1 MTGLALALALAV
13 AAGGCAAVA
22 APDPTVMPTATPA
35 STIAPVVTSR
45 AASPEASAPASS
57 EGTIVGPGEAW
68 IAFQGSGL
76 ELIRPDG
83 TGRHRLYPSLTGGEH
98 LHPDWSPDGERI
110 VFSIRAAT
118 DEIWIGDVDGT
129 GTERLIPCA
138 DPCRWVDEPAW
149 SPDGRSIAFHRMVL
163 AEGGIGISTL
173 EILVLA
179 SGDLRV
185 VATAPG
191 DRSFYAPRW
200 SPDGSQIVAE
210 FVHRSSTAADAD
222 VISDAL
228 AIVDPGDGDL
238 TEITEAE
245 DRCNNPDW
253 GWTNDRILCSKPVSQ
268 TGFDGPSYLLSLA
281 TDGSDAVPL
290 TPMEGPDAAAVHAT
304 WLPDGSGA
312 IFIDGA
318 GTMAVAAADGT
329 GVMSATGKQRIAG
342 YHPRVRPTAGRQNG
356 TP

>member
-13 AAGGCAAVA
+13 AAGGCAGVA
-22 APDPTVMPTATPA
+22 SPEATVMPTATPS
-35 STIAPVVTSR
+35 STNAPIVTSP
-45 AASPEASAPASS
+45 AASPSSSASASS
-57 EGTIVGPGEAW
+57 AVAIVRPGEAW

-118 DEIWIGDVDGT
+118 DEIWIGNVDGT
-129 GTERLIPCA
+129 GTERLISCA

-149 SPDGRSIAFHRMVL
+149 SPDGRSLAFHRMV
-163 AEGGIGISTL
+163 AEGGTGISTL
-173 EILVLA
+173 EILDLA
-179 SGDLRV
+179 SGDSHV
-185 VATAPG
+185 VTTAPG

-200 SPDGSQIVAE
+200 SPDGSQLVAE

-228 AIVDPGDGDL
+228 AIVDPSDGDL
-238 TEITEAE
+238 NEITEAE

-253 GWTNDRILCSKPVSQ
+253 GWTNDRILCSKPVSE

-281 TDGSDAVPL
+281 TDGSDPVPL
-290 TPMEGPDAAAVHAT
+290 TPMEGAGAAAVHAT

-329 GVMSATGKQRIAG
+329 GVTSATADRRIAG
-342 YHPRVRPTAGRQNG
+342 YHPRVRPTGGRANG
-356 TP
+356 TD